1 MSNIIHKHNEQC
13 SDNDTLRECEV
24 HCPTKAE
31 ANELLQHWHELGY
44 VWPTGQPLIDKIHW
58 SVNGEGTVYTV
69 SDGLVRY
76 CAPSCNTRGQRILFQ
91 EFKANGFKFPEN
103 DGVNTPQNPS
113 HYKQG
118 IEPFEVLERLK
129 CEWDNTLEPA
139 CFSNVL
145 KYTLRAN
152 FKGDK
157 LNDLKKAAVY
167 LDKWIEHVNSTSDS
181 DKVMFNGCESFD

>member
-1 MSNIIHKHNEQC
+1 MHDSRIQ
-13 SDNDTLRECEV
+13 
-24 HCPTKAE
+24 
-31 ANELLQHWHELGY
+31 
-44 VWPTGQPLIDKIHW
+44 
-58 SVNGEGTVYTV
+58 NG
-69 SDGLVRY
+69 
-76 CAPSCNTRGQRILFQ
+76 
-91 EFKANGFKFPEN
+91 
-103 DGVNTPQNPS
+103 GVNTPQNPA

-118 IEPFEVLERLK
+118 IEPFEILERLK

-167 LDKWIEHVNSTSDS
+167 LDKWIAHVDSISGNSDSNST
-181 DKVMFNGCESFD
+181 DKAGV